1 MSRMK
6 WFGRSLLH
14 LILLLLAVSLAS
26 FLLVSMSPVDPL
38 QTNVGQTALGSM
50 APEQIKKLQAYW
62 GVGVPVWKRFFSWL
76 SGICHGDFGISL
88 LYRRPVLDV
97 IAEKASASVW
107 LFLSAWLFSG
117 IVGTFLGIAAASKRG
132 KWADRL
138 ITGYCIVIAGT
149 PSFWLALVL
158 LLLFAVQL
166 PIFPIGFSV
175 PVGMAA
181 GEVSLAD
188 RLYHAFLPAC
198 TLGLTGISSIAM
210 HTREKV
216 IEILESD
223 YVLYARAR
231 GESGWRL
238 IFRHGLRNLL
248 LPVITLQ
255 FGSISEI
262 FGGSVLVEQVF
273 SYPGLGQAAVTAG
286 LGSDIPLLMGITLIS
301 AVLVFAGN
309 AAADVLYRLVDPRL
323 RKGGRA

>member
-1 MSRMK
+1 MCLDS
-6 WFGRSLLH
+6 
-14 LILLLLAVSLAS
+14 
-26 FLLVSMSPVDPL
+26 
-38 QTNVGQTALGSM
+38 LGS
-50 APEQIKKLQAYW
+50 
-62 GVGVPVWKRFFSWL
+62 
-76 SGICHGDFGISL
+76 
-88 LYRRPVLDV
+88 
-97 IAEKASASVW
+97 
-107 LFLSAWLFSG
+107 LSAWLFSG
-117 IVGTFLGIAAASKRG
+117 IVGIFLGLAAAAKRG
-132 KWADRL
+132 KWVDRL

-158 LLLFAVQL
+158 LLLFTVQL

-181 GEVSLAD
+181 DEVSLAD

-216 IEILESD
+216 
-223 YVLYARAR
+223 
-231 GESGWRL
+231 SGWRL

-309 AAADVLYRLVDPRL
+309 AAADGLYRLVDPRL

>member
-1 MSRMK
+1 MK

-14 LILLLLAVSLAS
+14 LILLLLAVSLVS

-50 APEQIKKLQAYW
+50 APEQIEKLQAYW
-62 GVGVPVWKRFFSWL
+62 GVGVPVWKRFFS
-76 SGICHGDFGISL
+76 CISL
-88 LYRRPVLDV
+88 LYRRPVLEV

-107 LFLSAWLFSG
+107 LLLSAWLFSG
-117 IVGTFLGIAAASKRG
+117 IVGIFLGIAAAAKRG
-132 KWADRL
+132 KWVDRL

-158 LLLFAVQL
+158 LLLFTVQL

-181 GEVSLAD
+181 DEVSLAD

-286 LGSDIPLLMGITLIS
+286 LGSDIPLLLGITLIS

-309 AAADVLYRLVDPRL
+309 AAADGLYRLVDPRL

>member
-6 WFGRSLLH
+6 WFERSLLH
-14 LILLLLAVSLAS
+14 LILLLLAVSLVS

-50 APEQIKKLQAYW
+50 APEQIEKLQAYW
-62 GVGVPVWKRFFSWL
+62 GVGEPVWKRFFSWI

-88 LYRRPVLDV
+88 LYRRPVLEV

-107 LFLSAWLFSG
+107 LLLSAWLFSG
-117 IVGTFLGIAAASKRG
+117 IVGIFLGIAAAAKRG
-132 KWADRL
+132 KW
-138 ITGYCIVIAGT
+138 V
-149 PSFWLALVL
+149 
-158 LLLFAVQL
+158 
-166 PIFPIGFSV
+166 
-175 PVGMAA
+175 
-181 GEVSLAD
+181 D

-286 LGSDIPLLMGITLIS
+286 LGSDIPLLLGITLIS

-309 AAADVLYRLVDPRL
+309 AAADGLYRLVDPRL

>member
-1 MSRMK
+1 MK

-26 FLLVSMSPVDPL
+26 FLLMSMSPVDPL

-50 APEQIKKLQAYW
+50 APEQIEKLQAYW
-62 GVGVPVWKRFFSWL
+62 GVGVPVWKRFFSWI

-88 LYRRPVLDV
+88 LYRRPVLEV

-107 LFLSAWLFSG
+107 LLLSAWLFSG
-117 IVGTFLGIAAASKRG
+117 IVGIFLGIAAAAKRG
-132 KWADRL
+132 KWVDRL

-158 LLLFAVQL
+158 LLLFTVQL

-181 GEVSLAD
+181 DEVSLAD

-231 GESGWRL
+231 G
-238 IFRHGLRNLL
+238 LRALAADFPAWTPQPASPGNYA
-248 LPVITLQ
+248 Q

-286 LGSDIPLLMGITLIS
+286 LGSDIPLLLGITLIS
-301 AVLVFAGN
+301 ARACICRKCSGGWAVP
-309 AAADVLYRLVDPRL
+309 LVDPRL

>member
-14 LILLLLAVSLAS
+14 LILLLLAVSLVS

-50 APEQIKKLQAYW
+50 APEQIEKLQAYW
-62 GVGVPVWKRFFSWL
+62 GVGVPVWKRFFNWI

-88 LYRRPVLDV
+88 LYRRPVLEV

-107 LFLSAWLFSG
+107 LLLSAWLFSG
-117 IVGTFLGIAAASKRG
+117 IVGIFLGIAAAAKRG
-132 KWADRL
+132 KW
-138 ITGYCIVIAGT
+138 
-149 PSFWLALVL
+149 ALVL
-158 LLLFAVQL
+158 LLLFTVQL
-166 PIFPIGFSV
+166 PVFPIGFSV

-181 GEVSLAD
+181 DEVSLAD

-309 AAADVLYRLVDPRL
+309 AAADGLYRLVDPRL

>member
-1 MSRMK
+1 MK
-6 WFGRSLLH
+6 WFGRGVLH

-50 APEQIKKLQAYW
+50 SPEQIEKLRAYW

-158 LLLFAVQL
+158 LLFFAVQL

>member
-14 LILLLLAVSLAS
+14 LILLLLAVSLVS

-50 APEQIKKLQAYW
+50 APEQIEKLQAYW
-62 GVGVPVWKRFFSWL
+62 GVGVPVWKRFFSWI

-88 LYRRPVLDV
+88 LYRRPVLEV

-107 LFLSAWLFSG
+107 LLLSAWLFSG
-117 IVGTFLGIAAASKRG
+117 SVGIFLGIAAAAKRG
-132 KWADRL
+132 KWVDRL

-158 LLLFAVQL
+158 LLLFTVQL
-166 PIFPIGFSV
+166 PIFPIGFQCPGGNGGGRGQPGGS
-175 PVGMAA
+175 PVSRISA
-181 GEVSLAD
+181 GVYAGTD
-188 RLYHAFLPAC
+188 RDFFDCDAYA
-198 TLGLTGISSIAM
+198 
-210 HTREKV
+210 RKV

-309 AAADVLYRLVDPRL
+309 AAADGLYRLVDPRL